1 MLEAHHYSAA
11 AKKKGTYKL
20 PAAYDGTVNEAV
32 LYHAVRAFLGNQRQG
47 TSSTKTRSEVSG
59 GTAKPW
65 RQKGTGRARQGT
77 TRAGHWRGGGVIFGP
92 KPRTYKVKLP
102 RRVKRLARQS
112 ALNARATDGAV
123 TIIEQLS
130 FEKPSTKQLLAT
142 LGKLGVADQKV
153 LVLTA
158 DHRPEVHLS
167 ARNLQ
172 RVYVMRYAEATAYE
186 ILWADALVIEE
197 AAVAGE
203 GAGGDDEASSKK
215 PVIKRAA
222 AKKSAPTKKGATTK
236 KRASK
241 KRVTKKKSSG
251 DV

>member
-1 MLEAHHYSAA
+1 MLEANHYTAA

-20 PAAYDGTVNEAV
+20 PTAYDGTVNEAV
-32 LYHAVRAFLGNQRQG
+32 LYHAVRAFLGSQRQG
-47 TSSTKTRSEVSG
+47 THSTKTRSEVSG

-77 TRAGHWRGGGVIFGP
+77 TRAAQWRGGGVVFGP
-92 KPRTYKVKLP
+92 KPRAYRVKLP

-112 ALNARATDGAV
+112 ALNARASDGAV
-123 TIIEQLS
+123 TVIEELS

-142 LGKLGVADQKV
+142 LAKLGLDDCKV

-158 DHRPEVHLS
+158 DNRPELHLS

-186 ILWADALVIEE
+186 ILWADALLIEE
-197 AAVAGE
+197 AAVAEEGAAGE
-203 GAGGDDEASSKK
+203 GETGAKK
-215 PVIKRAA
+215 PAVKRAA
-222 AKKSAPTKKGATTK
+222 AKKSASAKKGETTK

-241 KRVTKKKSSG
+241 KRATKKKSSN